1 MSIRSLLALMLF
13 VWALPA
19 AGIIVYSGYKLRAE
33 EIRDARVETQRL
45 ADAIASEQQNQ
56 VAAAQQLL
64 SALAQLPDIKSL
76 RAAKVQSL
84 LSNILK
90 LNSQYSNLFIAD
102 LSGNVWASAIPS
114 KSLVNIADRRYFI
127 TALKSGQFSSGEYVV
142 GRATAKPAISFGYP
156 VKNDKGKAVGVIGVG
171 FDLNYYRQL
180 LGSLKLPAGT
190 SYALIDHKGTILGR
204 AIDQEQYIGK
214 QDSPERMKQLYDGPE
229 SATFVGPG
237 LDGVKRFTSYRKIR
251 LKTEQ
256 VPYMYVRAGIP
267 YKVALAAS
275 NKNIT
280 QNMGLFSLFLV
291 LTFVLTWAIAKRAIV
306 DRVTLLNKAS
316 MQIADGDLDTKV
328 AHLVEGGELG
338 ALGRAFDDM
347 AERLAYDIVE
357 RKQAADE
364 FRTVIKTTL
373 DGFNICDKTGR
384 ILKVNNSYCS
394 MIGYTGA
401 ELLNMSVT
409 DIEAVEQPEMIA
421 AHIDRII
428 KEGSDRFET
437 KLRCKDGRVLDVE
450 VNTTYLAERGGRL
463 YSFVRDITER
473 RLMEREL
480 LRSATYD
487 RLTGVLNRHTIED
500 RITAEIERFNR
511 YGTSCSLI
519 MLDIDDF
526 KNINDT
532 FGHLVGDD
540 VLSSIAGVLGQNIR
554 TLDSLGRWGGEEFMI
569 LLSGTGQQDATSVA
583 EKLRKVIEQ
592 HVIGEEVRVTA
603 SFGVTESREDDS
615 LDTMMRRVDDLLYT
629 SKGSGKNRVATG

>member
-1 MSIRSLLALMLF
+1 
-13 VWALPA
+13 
-19 AGIIVYSGYKLRAE
+19 
-33 EIRDARVETQRL
+33 
-45 ADAIASEQQNQ
+45 
-56 VAAAQQLL
+56 
-64 SALAQLPDIKSL
+64 
-76 RAAKVQSL
+76 
-84 LSNILK
+84 
-90 LNSQYSNLFIAD
+90 
-102 LSGNVWASAIPS
+102 
-114 KSLVNIADRRYFI
+114 
-127 TALKSGQFSSGEYVV
+127 
-142 GRATAKPAISFGYP
+142 
-156 VKNDKGKAVGVIGVG
+156 
-171 FDLNYYRQL
+171 
-180 LGSLKLPAGT
+180 
-190 SYALIDHKGTILGR
+190 
-204 AIDQEQYIGK
+204 
-214 QDSPERMKQLYDGPE
+214 
-229 SATFVGPG
+229 
-237 LDGVKRFTSYRKIR
+237 
-251 LKTEQ
+251 
-256 VPYMYVRAGIP
+256 
-267 YKVALAAS
+267 
-275 NKNIT
+275 
-280 QNMGLFSLFLV
+280 
-291 LTFVLTWAIAKRAIV
+291 
-306 DRVTLLNKAS
+306 
-316 MQIADGDLDTKV
+316 
-328 AHLVEGGELG
+328 
-338 ALGRAFDDM
+338 
-347 AERLAYDIVE
+347 
-357 RKQAADE
+357 
-364 FRTVIKTTL
+364 
-373 DGFNICDKTGR
+373 
-384 ILKVNNSYCS
+384 
-394 MIGYTGA
+394 
-401 ELLNMSVT
+401 MSVT